1 MDRTGKGI
9 GMNNTSVVGIT
20 DQLGRVMHS
29 GFFPRVFHIVD
40 ELMDRHN
47 VLDDGPRFSDVFR
60 AQVEARVN
68 EIVLEE
74 EDLAVA

>member
-1 MDRTGKGI
+1 MDRTGKGT
-9 GMNNTSVVGIT
+9 GMNNTNVVDIT
-20 DQLGRVMHS
+20 DQLGRAMHS

-47 VLDDGPRFSDVFR
+47 VLDDGPRFLDVFR
-60 AQVEARVN
+60 ALVEARIN

-74 EDLAVA
+74 EELAVA